1 MNFMFPQITIIS
13 AVFVFPLP
21 FNHFLVFLFGLPFFP
36 SRSSL
41 LLRLS
46 DTKTQGSTSQVGYLT
61 IQ

>member
-46 DTKTQGSTSQVGYLT
+46 DTKTQGSTSQGMYFRL
-61 IQ
+61 